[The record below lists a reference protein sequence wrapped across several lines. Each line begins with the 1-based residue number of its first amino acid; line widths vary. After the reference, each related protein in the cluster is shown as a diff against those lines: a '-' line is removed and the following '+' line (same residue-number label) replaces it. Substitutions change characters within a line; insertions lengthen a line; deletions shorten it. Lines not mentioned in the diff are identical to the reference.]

1 VRTNKLRDSVIDPL
15 RKLIKN
21 LEGNA

>member
-15 RKLIKN
+15 RKLIKA